1 MNQRKSYIS
10 PWVAL
15 LLAAVVV
22 LGCIL
27 AAVGVSYARYR
38 SGTEFERIFSVRES
52 GTVLL
57 GKLDETNTFVQ
68 EKSTWVTGDS
78 AMLLDFAISNG
89 ADGETYSKVS
99 QQASV
104 RVLAGPG
111 TWDNT
116 LTLTVGDASYV
127 AVPTAIKEGS
137 ALYRSF
143 GEGWVLQF
151 LDEKGNEL
159 TWSLEGD
166 GWNTVAMQLSLA
178 AELTDTSLLRLQVI
192 SEVAT

>member
-27 AAVGVSYARYR
+27 AAAGVTYARYR
-38 SGTEFERIFSVRES
+38 TGSTFDRIFSVRES

-57 GKLDETNTFVQ
+57 GKMDENGAFLQ
-68 EKSTWVTGDS
+68 EQSTWQTVDGITS
-78 AMLLDFAISNG
+78 LDFAISNG
-89 ADGETYSKVS
+89 TDAENWSKVN
-99 QQASV
+99 QQASI

-111 TWDNT
+111 TWDNS
-116 LTLTVGDASYV
+116 LTLTVGEINYV

-151 LDEKGNEL
+151 LDEQGNEL
-159 TWSLEGD
+159 SWPLSGEGWSTISMKL
-166 GWNTVAMQLSLA
+166 TLSANLS
-178 AELTDTSLLRLQVI
+178 DTSLLRLQVI
-192 SEVAT
+192 SEEK

>member
-27 AAVGVSYARYR
+27 AAAGVAYARYR
-38 SGTEFERIFSVRES
+38 SNNAFDRIFSVREN

-57 GKLDETNTFVQ
+57 GRMDETAGFLQ
-68 EKSTWVTGDS
+68 EQSTWQTVDGITS
-78 AMLLDFAISNG
+78 LDFAISNG
-89 ADGETYSKVS
+89 TDAENWSTVN
-99 QQASV
+99 QQACI

-111 TWDNT
+111 TWDNS
-116 LTLTVGDASYV
+116 LTLTVGEVSYV

-151 LDEKGNEL
+151 LDEQGNEL
-159 TWSLEGD
+159 TWPLSGEA
-166 GWNTVAMQLSLA
+166 WNAIPMKLTLSA
-178 AELTDTSLLRLQVI
+178 NLTDTRLLQLQVI
-192 SEVAT
+192 SEEA

>member
-27 AAVGVSYARYR
+27 AAAGVTYARYR
-38 SGTEFERIFSVRES
+38 SDNAFDRIFSVRES
-52 GTVLL
+52 GAVFL
-57 GKLDETNTFVQ
+57 GRMDENGAFLQ
-68 EKSTWVTGDS
+68 EQSTWQTAEGITS
-78 AMLLDFAISNG
+78 MDFAISNG
-89 ADGETYSKVS
+89 ADETSWS
-99 QQASV
+99 QINQQASI
-104 RVLAGPG
+104 RILAGPG

-116 LTLTVGDASYV
+116 LTLTVGEVSYV
-127 AVPTAIKEGS
+127 AVPTAIVEGS
-137 ALYRSF
+137 ALHRSF

-151 LDEKGNEL
+151 LDEQGNEL
-159 TWSLEGD
+159 IWPLSGEGWD
-166 GWNTVAMQLSLA
+166 TIPMKLTLS

-192 SEVAT
+192 SEVV